1 MNRVEKR
8 RQRKLTKKAAVRSP
22 NQLSPSTQQA
32 IYLALQHHNAGRI
45 SEAED
50 IYQQILRE
58 DPNHPVA
65 LHLLGVIAHQAGRNE
80 VAVDLINKALSI
92 MPNYAQAY
100 SNLGT
105 ALKELGRVDEAV
117 TSYHKALAIKPDY
130 AEAHNNLGNALHE
143 LGKLDD
149 AVASCQKAI
158 AIKPDFAEAH
168 NNLGNTFKELGKLD
182 EAAASHYKALAIK
195 PDFAEAHNN
204 LGTAL
209 EDQGLLDE
217 AVISYHK
224 ALAIKPDF
232 AEAHTNLGNAF
243 QELGKLDEAVTSYHK
258 ALAINPDYAKAH
270 NNLGNAFQEL
280 GKLDQAVTSYHNA
293 LAISSDFA
301 EAHNSLGNIF
311 IKLGKLNEAVT
322 SFHSALAIKPDLAE
336 AHTNLGNAL
345 KELGKMDE
353 AVTSY
358 HKALA
363 INPDYATA
371 HNNLGTALQDQG
383 LLDDAVISYHRALT
397 IKSDFF
403 EAHNSLGNI
412 FMKLGKLDEAVASYY
427 KALAVRPDYHASHS
441 NLLLAQQYLLG
452 QNTEKLYE
460 MHKDWDQRHAQQFYT
475 TRPCHLNTPDP
486 NRVLRIGFSSP
497 DLGWHP
503 VGFFIVRLFESI
515 LENEIKTIV
524 YSDRLADDLTNRI
537 RAASGLWRNVNGISD
552 ENLSKIILD
561 DEIDILFDLTGHS
574 AKNRM
579 LLFAR
584 KPAPIQVS
592 WAGYVGTTGL
602 SSMDYLLSD
611 IHSTPEDEDKYYS
624 EKVIRMPDGWLCY
637 DPPDYAPEIG
647 PLPFKQNGRVT
658 FCSFSNPGKINQ
670 EVISVWAAIMN
681 AVPNSCLL
689 IKYSG
694 IDTATNI
701 ERLTAMFAA
710 KGINKSRL
718 VLEGQSP
725 HINLLA
731 RYNDVDIALDTF
743 PYSGGLTTYE
753 ALWMGVPLITVPGDT
768 FASRHSKSH
777 LTTVGLPELIAKNTD
792 DYIRLA
798 VELAGNAERM
808 AELRTGLRSWMA
820 NSPICDGEKF
830 SDNFTAIMRKIWQ
843 DWCLTQDVKDPK
855 Q

>member
-8 RQRKLTKKAAVRSP
+8 RQKKLAKKAAPPSP
-22 NQLSPSTQQA
+22 NQPSSSTQQA
-32 IYLALQHHNAGRI
+32 IHLALQHHNAGRLL
-45 SEAED
+45 EAED
-50 IYQQILRE
+50 IYQNILRNE
-58 DPNHPVA
+58 PNHPVA

-80 VAVDLINKALSI
+80 IAVNLINKALAI

-105 ALKELGRVDEAV
+105 ALRELGRHNEAV

-130 AEAHNNLGNALHE
+130 AEAHNNLGDALHE
-143 LGKLDD
+143 LGKLNE
-149 AVASCQKAI
+149 AVSSCQKAL
-158 AIKPDFAEAH
+158 AIKPNFAEAH

-182 EAAASHYKALAIK
+182 EAAASHHKALAIK
-195 PDFAEAHNN
+195 PDYAEAHNN
-204 LGTAL
+204 LGTVL
-209 EDQGLLDE
+209 QDQGLLEE
-217 AVISYHK
+217 AVTSYRK
-224 ALAIKPDF
+224 ALAIKPGYV
-232 AEAHTNLGNAF
+232 EAHTNLGNTF
-243 QELGKLDEAVTSYHK
+243 EELGKLDSAVTSYHK
-258 ALAINPDYAKAH
+258 ALAISSDYA
-270 NNLGNAFQEL
+270 E
-280 GKLDQAVTSYHNA
+280 V
-293 LAISSDFA
+293 
-301 EAHNSLGNIF
+301 HNSLGNILM
-311 IKLGKLNEAVT
+311 KLGRMNEAVT
-322 SFHSALAIKPDLAE
+322 SCHKALAIKPDSAE

-345 KELGKMDE
+345 KGLGRFDE

-358 HKALA
+358 HKALS
-363 INPDYATA
+363 IKPDYAVA

-383 LLDDAVISYHRALT
+383 LLDEAVMSYHKAL
-397 IKSDFF
+397 IVKPDFF

-412 FMKLGKLDEAVASYY
+412 FMKLGSLDEAVTSYH
-427 KALAVRPDYHASHS
+427 KALAIKPDYHESHS
-441 NLLLAQQYLLG
+441 NLLLAQQYQPG
-452 QNTEKLYE
+452 QNLEKLLRL
-460 MHKDWDQRHAQQFYT
+460 HKDWDQRHAQQFYT
-475 TRPCHLNTPDP
+475 TQPHYLNTPDP
-486 NRVLRIGFSSP
+486 NRILRIGFSSP
-497 DLGWHP
+497 DIGWHP
-503 VGFFIVRLFESI
+503 VGFFVVRLFESI
-515 LENEIKTIV
+515 LENEIKTVV

-537 RAASGLWRNVNGISD
+537 RAASGLWRDVNGISD
-552 ENLSKIILD
+552 GDLTKIILN

-602 SSMDYLLSD
+602 SSMDYFLSD
-611 IHSTPEDEDKYYS
+611 IHSTLEDEDKYYS

-637 DPPDYAPEIG
+637 SPPDYAPEIG
-647 PLPFKQNGRVT
+647 PLPFKQNGNVT
-658 FCSFSNPGKINQ
+658 FCSFSNPGKINE
-670 EVISVWAAIMN
+670 EVISVWAEIMD
-681 AVPNSCLL
+681 AVGNSCLL
-689 IKYSG
+689 IKYKG
-694 IDTATNI
+694 IDTATNV
-701 ERLTAMFAA
+701 ERLTTKFEA
-710 KGINKSRL
+710 KGIDKSRL

-725 HINLLA
+725 HVELLA

-777 LTTVGLPELIAKNTD
+777 LTTVGLPELIAENKD